1 MNTTG
6 NLPSALSEFYN
17 RTFLSR
23 ATPLLLF
30 ALFGQ
35 FRPLP
40 KKSST
45 VIKFRR
51 YNALA
56 TATTP
61 LTEGVT
67 PAGKD
72 LTVTDLTATLAQYGD
87 FIKITDMVS
96 LTNPDPVLTEGA
108 ETLGEQSAQTIDELI
123 RDVLAAGTNVFYA
136 NGAGRAEVN
145 SVISADMIKKA
156 VRQLK
161 NQNARKITQILAAG
175 GGFNTT
181 PIPASFVGFTHP
193 DVAYT
198 IKDLPGFVPVE
209 KYPSQQALLPGE
221 IGSVY
226 DTRFLETTQAKILAG
241 AGATGGT
248 NVNETG
254 SNADVYQTIIV
265 GANAYGLTPL
275 DGANNGNII
284 IKPLGSGGTED
295 PLNQR
300 ATEGWKAMFVSRIL
314 NDAFMVRLETA
325 ASD

>member
-56 TATTP
+56 TAITP

-156 VRQLK
+156 VRQL
-161 NQNARKITQILAAG
+161 
-175 GGFNTT
+175 
-181 PIPASFVGFTHP
+181 
-193 DVAYT
+193 
-198 IKDLPGFVPVE
+198 
-209 KYPSQQALLPGE
+209 
-221 IGSVY
+221 
-226 DTRFLETTQAKILAG
+226 
-241 AGATGGT
+241 
-248 NVNETG
+248 
-254 SNADVYQTIIV
+254 
-265 GANAYGLTPL
+265 
-275 DGANNGNII
+275 
-284 IKPLGSGGTED
+284 
-295 PLNQR
+295 
-300 ATEGWKAMFVSRIL
+300 
-314 NDAFMVRLETA
+314 
-325 ASD
+325 